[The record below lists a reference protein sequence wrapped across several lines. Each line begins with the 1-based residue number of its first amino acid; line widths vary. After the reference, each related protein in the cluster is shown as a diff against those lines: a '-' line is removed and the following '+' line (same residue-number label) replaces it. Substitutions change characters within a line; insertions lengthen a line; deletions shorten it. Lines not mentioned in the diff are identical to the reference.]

1 MATEENPQPA
11 PQTRFTRRGEESQ
24 AAPTAHIEI
33 VGPERANEIL
43 AGNKYN
49 RKVNVRRVARYA
61 AQMQSKHW
69 VFTGESIIINDG
81 ELLDGSH
88 RLRGIAESGVSI
100 PLVVVEHVDSEAF
113 KYIDSGAGRNLS
125 DSLYI
130 EGRPNPRLYAAGT
143 NYLTGFLKYNR
154 WTTGGFEIHDRW
166 KTIEEYTEIEDV
178 IPLYT
183 PRRGSQTLI
192 AGINRGILIAAH
204 VLFQRKD
211 AEASAEFGDLLTSDD
226 ECEAGHPVRAYHS
239 WWQAQIV
246 KDPVPRDLAAKTGNG
261 LVRVWNAFRKGEQID
276 KFRPPTTCPEI
287 I

>member
-1 MATEENPQPA
+1 MASAENPQPT
-11 PQTRFTRRGEESQ
+11 PQTHFTRRGEESRT
-24 AAPTAHIEI
+24 PSAHIEI
-33 VGPERANEIL
+33 IGPDRAAEIL
-43 AGNKYN
+43 ASKKYN
-49 RKVNVRRVARYA
+49 RKVNVRRVTRYA
-61 AQMQSKHW
+61 AQMTSSHW
-69 VFTGESIIINDG
+69 VFTGESVILNDD

-88 RLRGIAESGVSI
+88 RLRGVIESGVSL
-100 PLVVVEHVDSEAF
+100 PFVVVKGVDPEAF

-130 EGRPNPRLYAAGT
+130 EGRPNPRLYAAGV

-166 KTIEEYTEIEDV
+166 KTIEEYTEIEDI

-183 PRRGSQTLI
+183 PRRGQLVVLS
-192 AGINRGILIAAH
+192 GINRGILIAAH

-211 AEASAEFGDLLTSDD
+211 AEASAEFGELLTSDE

-239 WWQAQIV
+239 WWQAQTI
-246 KDPVPRDLAAKTGNG
+246 KDPLPKDLAAKTGNG
-261 LVRVWNAFRKGEQID
+261 LIRTWNAFRKGEQID
-276 KFRPPTTCPEI
+276 KLRPPTTAPEI